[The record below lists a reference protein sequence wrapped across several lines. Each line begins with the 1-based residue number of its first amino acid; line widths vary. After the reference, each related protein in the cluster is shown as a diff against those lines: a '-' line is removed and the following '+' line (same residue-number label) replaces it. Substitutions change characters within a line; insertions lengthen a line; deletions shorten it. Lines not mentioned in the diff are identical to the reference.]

1 MNPSPRVGSKGK
13 PPGVGLPIFSSYL
26 MARYYYQMTKQVLS
40 TGFLTQNHEK
50 NIGPGL
56 LGLTKGFA
64 RFLCPLH
71 RNLYLQTPH
80 RSEFDKVLARDESL
94 SPGVYFLTGI
104 DPKTNKS
111 AIYIGEAEC
120 VRDRVKSHLSKD
132 FWNNITFFIT
142 KDENLTKAHIK
153 YIEGRLIEVARSIER
168 SVVMNN
174 QGSGAKLPESD
185 REDMEVFLE
194 KMQQVLPV
202 LGVEAFVQKASTIE
216 EKEQKNLL
224 SCNIKELKATGYL
237 TPNGIVVL
245 KGSQAVLE
253 ERGSAKKWPS
263 VLVQR
268 NKLIEEGVLVSDNGA
283 YIFTKDVDIEG
294 DEDICCFP

>member
-1 MNPSPRVGSKGK
+1 MQTATLKIFLAYGDPKRLRTAELSNWTGK
-13 PPGVGLPIFSSYL
+13 AVS
-26 MARYYYQMTKQVLS
+26 
-40 TGFLTQNHEK
+40 
-50 NIGPGL
+50 GP
-56 LGLTKGFA
+56 
-64 RFLCPLH
+64 
-71 RNLYLQTPH
+71 

-104 DPKTNKS
+104 DPQTNKS

-216 EKEQKNLL
+216 EKEQKDLL

-268 NKLIEEGVLVSDNGA
+268 NKLIEEGVLVGDNGA
-283 YIFTKDVDIEG
+283 YIFTKDVEFSSPSSAAATIHG
-294 DEDICCFP
+294 GSANGLSAWVNSNGKQLKQLQNV